1 MKVLI
6 TGSKGQLGI
15 ALNKL
20 LSKRKD
26 IEIVNTDIDDMDI
39 TNIEDVRKVL
49 NKYNPNYV
57 INCAAYTKV
66 DECETHQDLAFKVNA
81 DGVKNIAVVT
91 KEIDAT
97 LIHVSTDYVFDGTKK
112 EAYNED
118 DKTNPQSVYGKSKKA
133 GEDNVISTLDKYF
146 IVRTAWLYG
155 IGRNFVNKMLE
166 LSEKN
171 NSINVVCDQVG
182 SPTSATEVA
191 KVIELLL
198 SSSKYGIYHA
208 TCEGHCAWSDFA
220 EEIFKLCQK
229 ETKVNKVKTTE
240 YPSSVNR
247 PANSVLQNKKLLDNF
262 NYKMEDWKMAIRK
275 YLLEEN
281 KMKRKVLVTGANGY
295 VGRHVVKALL
305 DKGCEV
311 IASDFKFDGVDERAQ
326 RNTTPI
332 FSDEENLYEKLGSP
346 DVVVHLAWRNGFVHN
361 ADTHI
366 TDLPSHYN
374 FIKKMVDAKLPQLVV
389 MGTMHEVGYWEG
401 AINGD
406 TPTNPTS
413 MYGIAKNTLREAAY
427 LLTKGSKTQLQWL
440 RAYYI
445 MGDDLKNNSIF
456 SKLVAAA
463 KEGKETFPLNSGK
476 NQYDFIQI
484 EELAHQISAV
494 AMQNEVDG
502 TINVCTGKPMPLGEK
517 VEQFIKDNDFNIKP
531 QYGVFPDRPYD
542 SPGVWGNPDKINK
555 ILGKD

>member
-1 MKVLI
+1 
-6 TGSKGQLGI
+6 
-15 ALNKL
+15 
-20 LSKRKD
+20 
-26 IEIVNTDIDDMDI
+26 
-39 TNIEDVRKVL
+39 
-49 NKYNPNYV
+49 
-57 INCAAYTKV
+57 
-66 DECETHQDLAFKVNA
+66 
-81 DGVKNIAVVT
+81 
-91 KEIDAT
+91 
-97 LIHVSTDYVFDGTKK
+97 
-112 EAYNED
+112 
-118 DKTNPQSVYGKSKKA
+118 
-133 GEDNVISTLDKYF
+133 
-146 IVRTAWLYG
+146 
-155 IGRNFVNKMLE
+155 MLE

-229 ETKVNKVKTTE
+229 ETKVTKVKTTE

-247 PANSVLQNKKLLDNF
+247 PANSVLQHKKLLDNF
-262 NYKMEDWKMAIRK
+262 NYKMEDWKVAIRK

-374 FIKKMVDAKLPQLVV
+374 FIKKMVDAKLPQLCR
-389 MGTMHEVGYWEG
+389 
-401 AINGD
+401 
-406 TPTNPTS
+406 
-413 MYGIAKNTLREAAY
+413 YG
-427 LLTKGSKTQLQWL
+427 
-440 RAYYI
+440 
-445 MGDDLKNNSIF
+445 NN
-456 SKLVAAA
+456 A
-463 KEGKETFPLNSGK
+463 
-476 NQYDFIQI
+476 
-484 EELAHQISAV
+484 
-494 AMQNEVDG
+494 
-502 TINVCTGKPMPLGEK
+502 
-517 VEQFIKDNDFNIKP
+517 
-531 QYGVFPDRPYD
+531 
-542 SPGVWGNPDKINK
+542 
-555 ILGKD
+555 